1 MLQGFAPVVGQHARV
16 LILGSMPGAA
26 SLLAAQYYAHPRNQF
41 WPIMGELVGADPAL
55 PYAQRL
61 DRLTAAGIALWDV
74 LARCEREGSLD
85 ARIRDDTAIANDF
98 AGFFASQPGIRT
110 VLLNGGKAEQSFRRI
125 VLPTLAVQEFACVR
139 LPSTS
144 PAHASLRAEQKRQAW
159 REALRAAGIATAR

>member
-26 SLLAAQYYAHPRNQF
+26 SLRAAQYYAHPRNQF
-41 WPIMGELVGADPAL
+41 WPIMGELVGADPTL

-74 LARCEREGSLD
+74 FARCEREGSLD
-85 ARIRDDTAIANDF
+85 ADIHDDTAVANDF
-98 AGFFASQPGIRT
+98 AGFFAAQPGIRT
-110 VLLNGGKAEQSFRRI
+110 VLLNGGKAEQGFRRI
-125 VLPTLAVQEFACVR
+125 VLPALPGHELVCVR

-144 PAHASLRAEQKRQAW
+144 PAHASLRAEHKRQAW
-159 REALRAAGIATAR
+159 REALR